1 MIALERILLPTDFS
15 DYSRQAIQYA
25 CELAKQFDATIHV
38 LHIVEPITLAMP
50 SPGSALPQELLAD
63 AEQSAKEQSD
73 QWISR
78 EAHNLEVVQ
87 SVRRG
92 VPFLEI
98 LRYAKDNNIGLIV
111 MATHGRTGLEHALIG
126 SVAERVVR
134 KAPCPVLTVRPEGH
148 QFLMP

>member
-73 QWISR
+73 QWISGR
-78 EAHNLEVVQ
+78 VRDMYALLGEYDLVFIVDFPNMTDAMRASVVLGHSSGITFSTSAAIPVEEFDQ
-87 SVRRG
+87 
-92 VPFLEI
+92 
-98 LRYAKDNNIGLIV
+98 IV
-111 MATHGRTGLEHALIG
+111 GETD
-126 SVAERVVR
+126 
-134 KAPCPVLTVRPEGH
+134 
-148 QFLMP
+148 